1 MAGLAMPRIGLFGGT
16 FDPPHI
22 GHLILAGE
30 ALTNLRLDKVL
41 WILTPQSPLKD
52 RMDISPLE
60 QRIELL
66 RAALRNSPGFELS
79 LVDVN
84 RKPPFYALDTVN
96 LLKEATPDAE
106 IFYVMGGDSLKNLPS
121 WFRSAELVRKLD
133 GLGVHRRPGADHDID
148 LLDRVLPGIKEKVTY
163 FTAPQID
170 ISSADIRQRI
180 LEGRTYRYFLTPDVF
195 ELIQSRKYYH

>member
-1 MAGLAMPRIGLFGGT
+1 MPRIGLFGGT
-16 FDPPHI
+16 FDPPHV

-30 ALTNLRLDKVL
+30 AQTSLQLDKVL

-52 RMDISPLE
+52 RSGISPSQ

-66 RAALRNSPGFELS
+66 RAALHNSLGFELS

-96 LLKEATPDAE
+96 LLKEATPDAKF
-106 IFYVMGGDSLKNLPS
+106 FYVMGGDSLKNLPS
-121 WFRSAELVRKLD
+121 WYKSEELVRKLD
-133 GLGVHRRPGADHDID
+133 GFGVYQRPGAEHDID
-148 LLDRVLPGIKEKVTY
+148 LLDRELPGIKEKVTY
-163 FTAPQID
+163 FSAPQID

-180 LEGRTYRYFLTPDVF
+180 LEGRTYRYFLTPGVY
-195 ELIQSRKYYH
+195 ELIQSRKYYC